1 MIANLLF
8 IAMLGGPGPAGP
20 APVQDPLVELNAAF
34 RACYAEAKTEPAAV
48 GGPVLVVDGDRLRLF
63 RDGVPVP
70 GREALIRPPA
80 YHRLKA
86 VAHVPLALHLLLAA
100 PGDPSPAGLERI
112 RALAAAARAGLG
124 KMPQPVLVRQRRIL
138 DACVHLLDQ
147 RLAGPLP
154 PGRLAA
160 FAADMGPLL
169 LANAEEAA
177 GLELEALDREVAG
190 IRRGLA
196 PGDWKA
202 LRVLILGSHMAREG
216 EVSLQ
221 FFTRLLGEP
230 GEGGRII
237 YAEGLWNPADALA
250 LLATHRVDQGA
261 SAAFF
266 GDPMRLHRDIL
277 EAGARKWMEN
287 HPMSQ

>member
-1 MIANLLF
+1 
-8 IAMLGGPGPAGP
+8 
-20 APVQDPLVELNAAF
+20 
-34 RACYAEAKTEPAAV
+34 
-48 GGPVLVVDGDRLRLF
+48 
-63 RDGVPVP
+63 
-70 GREALIRPPA
+70 
-80 YHRLKA
+80 
-86 VAHVPLALHLLLAA
+86 
-100 PGDPSPAGLERI
+100 
-112 RALAAAARAGLG
+112 
-124 KMPQPVLVRQRRIL
+124 
-138 DACVHLLDQ
+138 
-147 RLAGPLP
+147 
-154 PGRLAA
+154 LAA
-160 FAADMGPLL
+160 FAAGMGPLL